1 MQDFKKD
8 SNWSAAVEW
17 RTLEDIVEHL
27 KKDPPP
33 KRKEKNKLPQQV
45 RQLLF

>member
-8 SNWSAAVEW
+8 SNWSAAVEC

-27 KKDPPP
+27 KKDPSPKKKKKIPP
-33 KRKEKNKLPQQV
+33 ATV